1 MLAIVHSCCYVGME
15 TYPVRVEV
23 DVSPGLPCFNIV
35 GLPNAAVR
43 ESTERVRSAIKNSG
57 YDFPLRRITV
67 NLAPA
72 DIRKEGA
79 LFDLPIAMGILAAT
93 QQVPSEKLE
102 QVVAVGELS
111 LDGSICPVPGILLMA
126 ANIAKA
132 NRGKVFVVP
141 QDNLAEASLTSGIK
155 VFGGNHLQE
164 VIRYLQGD
172 FQNPDTFQDHRRNLK
187 QLRKKLFETD
197 AGAAG
202 LDFSEIK
209 GQKQAKRALEIAAAG
224 GHNIL
229 LIGPPGTG
237 KTMLA
242 KRLPSILPPL
252 TWEECLEVSKIYSLA
267 GLLPKDKP
275 LVFARP
281 FRSPH
286 HTASPGSIIGG
297 GKNPRPGEIS
307 LATHGVLFLDELPEF
322 HRDVLEA
329 LREPLEEKIITI
341 TRTSGSFSYPANFIL
356 VGAMNPCPCGFFGD
370 PKRSCSCTL
379 HQVQRYRNRIS
390 GPLLDRIDLQVE
402 VPRLEIKEIKNAP
415 SEETSS
421 AIRKRVTQAR
431 KKQETRFRKEKIRCN
446 AEMESRHIKQFCQ
459 LENSA
464 QQMLFQAFEK
474 FGLSMRAYGRILKVA
489 RTIADLE
496 DCDQIQLPHLAES
509 LQYRC
514 LDRPLWW

>member
-1 MLAIVHSCCYVGME
+1 MLAIVHSCCYMGME
-15 TYPVRVEV
+15 THFVRVEV

-35 GLPNAAVR
+35 GLPNPAVR

-57 YDFPLRRITV
+57 FDFPLRRITV

-79 LFDLPIAMGILAAT
+79 LFDLPIAIGILIAT
-93 QQVPSEKLE
+93 KQLTSEKLE
-102 QVVAVGELS
+102 HVVTVGELS

-126 ANIAKA
+126 ANIAKS
-132 NRGKVFVVP
+132 NSEKVFVVP
-141 QDNLAEASLTSGIK
+141 KDNLEEASLISGIK
-155 VFGGNHLQE
+155 VFGGHHLQE
-164 VIRYLQGD
+164 VIGYLQGKGD
-172 FQNPDTFQDHRRNLK
+172 LQHQTGNLEK
-187 QLRKKLFETD
+187 LRKKLFDNDEVD
-197 AGAAG
+197 VG
-202 LDFSEIK
+202 LDFSDIK

-229 LIGPPGTG
+229 LVGPPGTG

-252 TWEECLEVSKIYSLA
+252 TWDECLEVSKIYSLA
-267 GLLPKDKP
+267 GLLPKNNP
-275 LVFARP
+275 IIFSRP

-329 LREPLEEKIITI
+329 LRQPLEEKIVTI

-370 PKRSCSCTL
+370 PKKPCSCTP
-379 HQVQRYRNRIS
+379 HQVHRYRNRIS
-390 GPLLDRIDLQVE
+390 GPLLDRIDLHVE
-402 VPRLEIKEIKNAP
+402 VPRLEIKEIKSATP
-415 SEETSS
+415 EETSS
-421 AIRKRVTQAR
+421 EIRKRVTKAR
-431 KKQETRFRKEKIRCN
+431 QKQEKRFRKEKIRCN
-446 AEMESRHIKQFCQ
+446 AEMETRHIKQFCQ
-459 LENSA
+459 LEDSA
-464 QQMLFQAFEK
+464 QKMLFQAFEK
-474 FGLSMRAYGRILKVA
+474 LGLSMRAYDRILKVA

-496 DCDQIQLPHLAES
+496 DCDQIQVPHLAES
-509 LQYRC
+509 IQYRC
-514 LDRPLWW
+514 LDRPLW